1 MAAFPT
7 LATMV
12 GVMSKSWSMPHIEL
26 LTSDDWLRLKEV
38 RLFALQDSPDS
49 FLSSYDREKDYSRDR
64 WLAEFD
70 RGDWHIGIIGL
81 RIVSFL
87 GVTREPNMPS
97 EECYLEYLWVSQDRR
112 RAGFASHIVTVALER
127 LRESGVTTAFLWVLN
142 GNDAAVRLYR
152 KLGFS
157 STGLRQPLAEL
168 PGRYEEQLRLDLA
181 RGRPRSITCS
191 QR

>member
-1 MAAFPT
+1 
-7 LATMV
+7 
-12 GVMSKSWSMPHIEL
+12 MSKSCFMPHIEL
-26 LTSDDWLRLKEV
+26 LTSEDWLRLKEV

-49 FLSSYDREKDYSRDR
+49 FLSSYEREKDYSRDR
-64 WLAEFD
+64 WLAEFE
-70 RGDWHIGIIGL
+70 RGDWHVGTIGQ

-112 RAGFASHIVTVALER
+112 RIGIASHIVTVALER
-127 LRESGVTTAFLWVLN
+127 LGESGVTTAFLWVLN
-142 GNDAAVRLYR
+142 GNDAAVRLYL

-157 STGLRQPLAEL
+157 STGLRQPLAER

-181 RGRPRSITCS
+181 RGRPRSISCS